1 MKGIIL
7 MKKTTLTHWSIAAA
21 ATLLTATATCSAVA
35 AENVSLT
42 GSWRLVSYQVES
54 QETGK
59 KIPAMG
65 DHPSGRVI
73 FTADHRVAFVL
84 TGDGRKAGKTDAEKA
99 ALLNTLVAYT
109 GIERVNGNQW
119 CTDVSAAWN
128 PEWVGTTQ
136 CRDFQ
141 LKGDRLE
148 VLTPWRQ
155 MPNWPGTTRSI
166 VTFERDR

>member
-1 MKGIIL
+1 MKTPT
-7 MKKTTLTHWSIAAA
+7 KAAVLLLGAALA
-21 ATLLTATATCSAVA
+21 ATAQAKDDAPLA
-35 AENVSLT
+35 

-54 QETGK
+54 KDTGK

-65 DHPSGRVI
+65 DHPTGRVI
-73 FTADHRVAFVL
+73 FTEDHRVAFVL
-84 TGDGRKAGKTDAEKA
+84 TGEGRKNGTTDAERA

-109 GIERVNGNQW
+109 GIEQTKGNQW
-119 CTDVSAAWN
+119 CTKVEAAWN

-136 CRDFQ
+136 CREFRRD
-141 LKGDRLE
+141 GDRLE

-166 VTFERDR
+166 ITFVRDK

>member
-1 MKGIIL
+1 MIK
-7 MKKTTLTHWSIAAA
+7 MKKSSKAAIAALA
-21 ATLLTATATCSAVA
+21 MATAVSGA
-35 AENVSLT
+35 AQAEGSPLT
-42 GSWRLVSYQVES
+42 GSWRLTSYQVES
-54 QETGK
+54 KDTLK

-65 DHPSGRVI
+65 EHPSGRVI

-84 TGDGRKAGKTDAEKA
+84 TGEGRKSGTTDAEKA

-109 GIERVNGNQW
+109 GIEKIEGNQW
-119 CTDVSAAWN
+119 CTDVEAAWN

-136 CRDFQ
+136 CREFQ
-141 LKGDRLE
+141 LDGDRLD

-166 VTFERDR
+166 ISFVRDK